1 MTPSFADLI
10 EPLPPGVLP
19 GRGVL
24 HARHRLPSLDLFSD
38 EALADLFDAHPP
50 HDLHLHT
57 MGHCPVAQD
66 WRRGERGGLSGPE
79 LVRAVRQ
86 GRLWV
91 IALRIYRHNPTYRAL
106 VDALYADLAR
116 QVPGFRP
123 FNLSA
128 NLLVSS
134 PEAQV
139 YYHADASPTIL
150 WHVRGRKRLL
160 LYPAEDA
167 RFIRRDDLEA
177 IFAGRRGEEIPFR
190 AEYDQSAEVFTLEPG
205 DFLTWPQSAPHR
217 IENIG
222 GLNVSLSTEF
232 FTPESNLRQAV
243 YNANLYFRERFGLP
257 FRDTRIDGPAA
268 WAKANAYRVLRRLS
282 PPRSIKAPPTPV
294 TFRADPDAPGGFV
307 DLTPLAAE

>member
-1 MTPSFADLI
+1 VY
-10 EPLPPGVLP
+10 G
-19 GRGVL
+19 
-24 HARHRLPSLDLFSD
+24 
-38 EALADLFDAHPP
+38 
-50 HDLHLHT
+50 
-57 MGHCPVAQD
+57 
-66 WRRGERGGLSGPE
+66 
-79 LVRAVRQ
+79 
-86 GRLWV
+86 
-91 IALRIYRHNPTYRAL
+91 AL
-106 VDALYADLAR
+106 VEALYADIAR

-134 PEAQV
+134 PQAQV

-150 WHVRGRKRLL
+150 WHVRGRKRLY
-160 LYPAEDA
+160 LYPAEDE

-190 AEYDQSAEVFTLEPG
+190 AEYDRGAEVFTLEPG
-205 DFLTWPQSAPHR
+205 DFLSWRQSAPHR
-217 IENIG
+217 IENID
-222 GLNVSLSTEF
+222 GLNVSLSSEF
-232 FTPESNLRQAV
+232 YTPESNLRQAV